1 MEYRNFFVKDFVFIN
16 LVTLGKQASSHNVFH
31 DHHDSYI
38 DWSEFLVDKNN
49 QNQKKNLV
57 SGALV
62 EDVALK
68 H

>member
-49 QNQKKNLV
+49 QNQKKI
-57 SGALV
+57 
-62 EDVALK
+62 
-68 H
+68 